1 MNSRKFMKKRTS
13 LMKVWHSFS
22 MVMVFTMVVPVQLFI
37 AAPAYATPPEEHK
50 VDICHYDADTGEYE
64 TISVDADAWDEHT
77 SGHSGHPNDFL
88 KEGESCVPLE
98 EAGPICGDNELTE
111 GEECDGELGAEGGY
125 ICDETCHLVPGFCPD
140 LNYDGVVN
148 SSDVDIISNA
158 WNQEDCPPYHCDFD
172 QSGTVE
178 IAEVQYIAGRIDT
191 NASDYP
197 ELCEIYCGNGV
208 LEAVINDSPA
218 EQCDD
223 SNNQGGDGC
232 SATCQLEDDLL
243 CEEINQEATGWYG
256 RYFNYLCDHPDM
268 QLPDN
273 QWPDL
278 GHGDPLSVDTAW
290 DTDWYDEDYFKF
302 ARIDSSITFGEDF
315 FPFDFAAEEITSG
328 HEYHF
333 GVHWRGLVTVPGAG
347 DYDYTMTSDDDAWL
361 YVDGVLVDDSLAGIH
376 APTTSNGSGALTNQ
390 HVVDIFFTERH
401 TTRSH

>member
-88 KEGESCVPLE
+88 KEVESCVPVE
-98 EAGPICGDNELTE
+98 EDGPICGDNELAE
-111 GEECDGELGAEGGY
+111 GEECDGEIGAEGGY
-125 ICDETCHLVPGFCPD
+125 VCEECHLVAGFCPD
-140 LNYDGVVN
+140 LNYDGVVD

-172 QSGTVE
+172 QSGAVE

-197 ELCEIYCGNGV
+197 ELCEVYCGNGV
-208 LEAVINDSPA
+208 LEAVINESPA

-278 GHGDPLSVDTAW
+278 GHGDPLSVDT
-290 DTDWYDEDYFKF
+290 
-302 ARIDSSITFGEDF
+302 
-315 FPFDFAAEEITSG
+315 
-328 HEYHF
+328 
-333 GVHWRGLVTVPGAG
+333 
-347 DYDYTMTSDDDAWL
+347 
-361 YVDGVLVDDSLAGIH
+361 
-376 APTTSNGSGALTNQ
+376 
-390 HVVDIFFTERH
+390 
-401 TTRSH
+401 